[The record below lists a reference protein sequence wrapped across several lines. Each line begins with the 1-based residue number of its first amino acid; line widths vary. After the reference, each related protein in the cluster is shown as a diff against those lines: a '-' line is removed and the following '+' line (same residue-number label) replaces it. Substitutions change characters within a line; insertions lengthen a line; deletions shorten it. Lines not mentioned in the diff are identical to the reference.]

1 MASSQSAEVH
11 ITYSSHVNST
21 YRSVQRRKVAWAAHI
36 SLPPNIMSQVSK
48 ACCSIPP
55 VKTDYQPKGSM
66 EKVAGF
72 DSYVVG
78 PADSKNVLV
87 CVYDIF
93 GFWDTTKQCADLLS
107 DSMKV
112 KVVMPDFL
120 RNKPWPIASFPPS
133 NEEENKK
140 FQEWFSTVASV
151 PDAKK
156 DVEVVAQELKKNGA
170 DKLGLYGFCWGGKIT
185 SLAGY
190 EGTLYSG
197 VAIVHPAMVNGE
209 DSKGLT
215 VPVAFFP
222 SKDEPRDESDKY
234 WENFQKSHPE
244 LVEKSMYHYYDNMFH
259 GFGSARANLKDE
271 ANRVAA
277 EDLYKR
283 LANFFCGVF

>member
-11 ITYSSHVNST
+11 ITYSSHVNSA

-93 GFWDTTKQCADLLS
+93 GSWDTTTQCADLLS
-107 DSMKV
+107 ESMKI

-120 RNKPWPIASFPPS
+120 RNKPWPITSFPPS
-133 NEEENKK
+133 NEEEQKK

-156 DVEVVAQELKKNGA
+156 DVEAVAQELKKNGA
-170 DKLGLYGFCWGGKIT
+170 EKLGLYGLCWGGKIT

-190 EGTLYSG
+190 EGTLFSG

-215 VPVAFFP
+215 VLPGSVIEKKPAARSWAPGPAVPTPTLAP
-222 SKDEPRDESDKY
+222 STSILPSTVMVRV
-234 WENFQKSHPE
+234 
-244 LVEKSMYHYYDNMFH
+244 LL
-259 GFGSARANLKDE
+259 RALHE
-271 ANRVAA
+271 RT
-277 EDLYKR
+277 R
-283 LANFFCGVF
+283 CFT